1 MANEIFEVIGNR
13 SMARQKSVL
22 YLTNKGLQLDL
33 TAHAMSKLLA
43 RYEIFKMVLNL
54 PGDIVDCGVYR
65 GASLFTWANLIE
77 VFAPHSQKVVI
88 GFDTFSGFAGELHLP
103 EDKANATRLME
114 DRQKFLPR
122 SPEELGSIAATL
134 GLGHRIKLVSGDAVT
149 TIPDFVQ
156 ANRGI
161 RFSLLH
167 LDFDVY
173 EPTATALESLFS
185 LLVPGGIVVLDECGN
200 RGWGESDAVDNFF
213 AGQDVKFERFGWSP
227 GPAAFVIKRAEHSK
241 QG

>member
-1 MANEIFEVIGNR
+1 VEFTEE
-13 SMARQKSVL
+13 
-22 YLTNKGLQLDL
+22 
-33 TAHAMSKLLA
+33 HPCLA
-43 RYEIFKMVLNL
+43 
-54 PGDIVDCGVYR
+54 
-65 GASLFTWANLIE
+65 WANLIE

-185 LLVPGGIVVLDECGN
+185 LLVPGGIVVLDEYGN